1 MENIFY
7 PEPSKKDEWL
17 KEIADLWNKG
27 FMTDQELYQCYQLGG
42 MPKNTQEKIKIRKD
56 LHTQKAN

>member
-1 MENIFY
+1 
-7 PEPSKKDEWL
+7 
-17 KEIADLWNKG
+17 
-27 FMTDQELYQCYQLGG
+27 MTDQELYQCYQLGG